1 MKRVLFLIPLLF
13 ATHLISGQEVPDPP
27 VFLNVSVDPITGVG
41 HFLWLPSP
49 TPEVEGYAVHREE
62 FISPPGW
69 PILRDTI
76 WGIGT
81 TQIDITF
88 PLNKVRSVCYA
99 ISSFYLVDDAPRR
112 SRVTDSLCTI
122 SFIKADFDPC
132 LGSFELEWTPFI
144 GWDEG
149 VSYYTIYKQVNA
161 GTWDTISEY
170 NSYDLFFSDDD
181 WDVDSTYCYYI
192 KATHK
197 DGRSS
202 TSYAWC
208 DIANTEKPPDSIQ
221 AYGTRFLDENLVQ
234 LTFFTDPTSELDD
247 YYLVRFNEATQAYD
261 TVKRIKS
268 SGEANITLG
277 DVPPGP
283 GSYSYRLYSMNRC
296 GQVAVASNA
305 ANLIWLE
312 GSNRNFRNFLDW
324 NLFHTWPEGVEY
336 YSLYRSIDGAAP
348 ESISIQSPP
357 DSSYTDHIE
366 DVIYTSTTGRFCYY
380 VEAVTIPVNQTD
392 TMGFSRSNVFC
403 LTPEPK
409 IIIPN
414 AFTPNDDGLN
424 ETFMPVLTFLPVD
437 YIFVVRS
444 RWGNTIFQ
452 TNDPQ
457 AAWDG
462 SHAGRKV
469 PEGVYM
475 YHLRATAPGGQ
486 VLEKNGKVTVLY
498 PNN

>member
-13 ATHLISGQEVPDPP
+13 ATHLIAGQEVPDPP
-27 VFLNVSVDPITGVG
+27 VFLNVSVDPVNGWTS
-41 HFLWLPSP
+41 FYWLPSP
-49 TPEVEGYAVHREE
+49 SPEVDGYVLFKED
-62 FISPPGW
+62 IIQGGYN
-69 PILRDTI
+69 PIDTI
-76 WGIGT
+76 WGIGST
-81 TQIDITF
+81 EFTWETANGQLLSETYVIGAIDTSGTNDRESPYTSPHTSIFLHTKSF
-88 PLNKVRSVCYA
+88 NPCN
-99 ISSFYLVDDAPRR
+99 IS
-112 SRVTDSLCTI
+112 I
-122 SFIKADFDPC
+122 
-132 LGSFELEWTPFI
+132 ELEWNPYV
-144 GWDEG
+144 GWDTNF
-149 VSYYTIYKQVNA
+149 SYYTIHRKRDLQA
-161 GTWDTISEY
+161 WDTVPTY
-170 NSYDLFFSDDD
+170 NGHDTLFTDTDI
-181 WDVDSTYCYYI
+181 VPYSTYCYYI
-192 KATHK
+192 EAHHK
-197 DGRSS
+197 DGITNS
-202 TSYAWC
+202 TCYRGC
-208 DIANTEKPPDSIQ
+208 IPANTEKPPDSIQ

-296 GQVAVASNA
+296 GQVAVASNP

-380 VEAVTIPVNQTD
+380 VEAVTIPMNQTD

-437 YIFVVRS
+437 YVFVVRS

-498 PNN
+498 PNK